1 MERSEKLTKKYLNW
15 LTYEITGAAID
26 VHRHFGPGLLE
37 SVYEKALIYE
47 LQLRGFDIRF
57 QKNITVPYKDVLLD
71 VDFRYDILVEELI
84 VVENKSVIEMHPIFE
99 AILISYMKH
108 LEKPKGILFNFNVR
122 NLYYEGRRTFVNEYY
137 SALPDE

>member
-47 LQLRGFDIRF
+47 LQLRG
-57 QKNITVPYKDVLLD
+57 
-71 VDFRYDILVEELI
+71 YDILVEELI